1 MSRNMPN
8 TTSIYSGLD
17 SHQLSFLR
25 DGLMGDLSEDGEQK
39 PEVVSQEKKGR
50 LQEPRRE
57 AEQAD
62 TTRDGSHTPSSQQL
76 DRPEGK
82 VVFSS
87 IFFTFPLLHI
97 INLICIIFGYFLFFS
112 YWQL

>member
-1 MSRNMPN
+1 
-8 TTSIYSGLD
+8 
-17 SHQLSFLR
+17 
-25 DGLMGDLSEDGEQK
+25 MGDLSEDGEQK

-82 VVFSS
+82 VASS
-87 IFFTFPLLHI
+87 IFFYFIFHMSFLFDLL
-97 INLICIIFGYFLFFS
+97 NLSSFLFF
-112 YWQL
+112 LVTVTVICENL

>member
-1 MSRNMPN
+1 
-8 TTSIYSGLD
+8 
-17 SHQLSFLR
+17 
-25 DGLMGDLSEDGEQK
+25 MGDLSEDGEQK

-82 VVFSS
+82 VASS
-87 IFFTFPLLHI
+87 IFFTLSFI
-97 INLICIIFGYFLFFS
+97 YIIFIWFVEFKLFSFLFG
-112 YWQL
+112 YCNCYM